1 MSLVS
6 WLYQLARKAN
16 DVSTIT
22 SGKPKRVIRRAKNK
36 IVGRKVAN
44 KLFRFPF

>member
-16 DVSTIT
+16 DVSTVT
-22 SGKPKRVIRRAKNK
+22 SGKPKRMAKRVKNK
-36 IVGRKVAN
+36 VVGRTIGS
-44 KLFRFPF
+44 KLFKFPF